1 MLRRLSGHRDVL
13 LEAGEENY
21 YPAKGAALFLN
32 LKLHQVTQIQVR
44 CIRRPPL
51 RTTLSGH
58 AVNTSLY
65 GYKLHPEVY
74 PAGQRKRCSNSF
86 PTNLSVFHP

>member
-1 MLRRLSGHRDVL
+1 VAKRAVSLFSG
-13 LEAGEENY
+13 
-21 YPAKGAALFLN
+21 
-32 LKLHQVTQIQVR
+32 T
-44 CIRRPPL
+44 
-51 RTTLSGH
+51 

-86 PTNLSVFHP
+86 PTNL